1 MTVNK
6 QFAQDGTGL
15 DDSTGQLIEVLAE
28 LLEEPPDPAASS
40 TDNQGGAVAITDL
53 RLLHGK

>member
-15 DDSTGQLIEVLAE
+15 DDCTGQLIEVLAE
-28 LLEEPPDPAASS
+28 LLEEPPDPASS
-40 TDNQGGAVAITDL
+40 ADNQGGAVAPADL

>member
-1 MTVNK
+1 MTVNE
-6 QFAQDGTGL
+6 QFAQHGTGL
-15 DDSTGQLIEVLAE
+15 DDCTGQLIEVLAE

-40 TDNQGGAVAITDL
+40 TAKQGGAVAIADL